1 MKHPLWMLMIFAKI
15 IKKTEKSA
23 ECFFDDRK
31 PQTPVNSRFAGK
43 KRRVIVLLVQTK
55 SKK

>member
-1 MKHPLWMLMIFAKI
+1 VDAHDFRQNN
-15 IKKTEKSA
+15 KKTEESA